1 MDAFESDRSRYP
13 THSAHVKS
21 ARDHVRRV
29 ATAWGLAD
37 SVVSDLALVA
47 SELATNV
54 VLHVGPT
61 ASKEF
66 GVMLFLSPDAVR
78 LEVRD
83 MGPGKLTVEDPSP
96 EEIRGRGLLLVD
108 AVANTWGIVTQVLGK
123 IVFAEICL
131 VKPSPPNRKGVSRV

>member
-13 THSAHVKS
+13 THSAYVKA

-29 ATAWGLAD
+29 ATSWGLVD
-37 SVVSDLALVA
+37 SVVSDLALLA

-54 VLHVGPT
+54 VLHVGQ
-61 ASKEF
+61 SNGQEF
-66 GVMLFLSPDAVR
+66 GVMLHLSPDNVR

-83 MGPGKLTVEDPSP
+83 TGPGMVSVQDPSAD
-96 EEIRGRGLLLVD
+96 ETTGRGLLMVD
-108 AVANTWGIVTQVLGK
+108 ALADRWGIVTQVLGK